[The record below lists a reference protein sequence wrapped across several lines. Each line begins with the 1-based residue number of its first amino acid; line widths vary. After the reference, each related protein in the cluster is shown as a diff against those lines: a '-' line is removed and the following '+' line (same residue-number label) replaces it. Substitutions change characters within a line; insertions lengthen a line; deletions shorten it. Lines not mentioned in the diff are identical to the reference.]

1 MDVVCEQTLK
11 TLSFLQ
17 QCLSQQLDYL
27 GQNCCEST
35 LWTANRGDISI
46 SAVEV
51 RETDAE
57 IVLQA
62 KIPQVVA
69 ETLSIQAMPETLCL
83 RGACQ
88 AASQTSADL
97 LFDLKDFDLKDTV
110 GLPRFQHVIPL
121 PVLVDPNTAIAEMDG
136 NTVTVRLQKSG
147 QSRRP
152 VAVKI
157 RDRWKLPAEI
167 VFAEFAVR

>member
-17 QCLSQQLDYL
+17 QCLSQQLNYL
-27 GQNCCEST
+27 GQNDCKST
-35 LWTANRGDISI
+35 LWTANRGDTSI

-62 KIPQVVA
+62 KIPYVVA
-69 ETLSIQAMPETLCL
+69 ETLCIQAMPETLCL
-83 RGACQ
+83 MGACQ
-88 AASQTSADL
+88 VASQISADL
-97 LFDLKDFDLKDTV
+97 FDLKDTV
-110 GLPRFQHVIPL
+110 GLPQFQHVIPL
-121 PVLVDPNTAIAEMDG
+121 PVLIDPNTAIAEIDG
-136 NTVTVRLQKSG
+136 DTVTVRLQKSG

-157 RDRWKLPAEI
+157 RDRWKLPTEI